1 MDKSMMLEKLKKY
14 QWTMYAIIC
23 IAYMLSPFCRQA
35 PAVMGPDL
43 IRDLKL
49 DAAQFGL
56 LGLTF
61 FWAYAIANAP
71 AGAIIDRVGSRIG
84 LVLSLLV
91 TAIGSFIFS
100 MAESLAMIVVG
111 RMLVAVSL
119 AGIFIAGVKIISSW
133 FSAKQFATIN
143 GIYMG
148 FGALGGLFATAPLQV
163 LINQTG
169 WRSSFVIITITC
181 VVMAIISYLVVKSH
195 PSDLGLPTPDE
206 LDEDTIL
213 QIKKDSPQVHWWIST
228 KQVLAQPRLWLIA
241 VFALG
246 TNATSQVIVALW
258 GGVLLSNVY
267 GLTKGEVAEILTYA
281 ALGAILGS
289 IVVGW
294 VSKKIGNA
302 GVMLSGA
309 VIFLLSW
316 LYMLTNLRTL
326 SIMELKIIYA
336 TIGFCGMYAV
346 VGGFAV
352 VRQLVPA
359 SQVGTAIGVCNTFAW
374 IFGTGAFQQVWG
386 LIINTVSK
394 GQTPY
399 PVEAFELAMWVQA
412 ATLVVSSF
420 CAIYLIKTL
429 HRSESTA
436 DRTNAI

>member
-181 VVMAIISYLVVKSH
+181 VAMAIISYLVIKSH
-195 PSDLGLPTPDE
+195 PSDIGLPAPDE
-206 LDEDTIL
+206 LDEDTTL
-213 QIKKDSPQVHWWIST
+213 QIKQDSPQVHWWIST

-267 GLTKGEVAEILTYA
+267 GLTKGEVAGILTYA

-374 IFGTGAFQQVWG
+374 IFGTGVFQQVWG
-386 LIINTVSK
+386 LIINTISK

-436 DRTNAI
+436 DRTSAI

>member
-1 MDKSMMLEKLKKY
+1 MDKSMLLEKLKKN
-14 QWTMYAIIC
+14 QWAMYAIIC

-35 PAVMGPDL
+35 PAVMGPEL
-43 IRDLKL
+43 ISDLKL

-91 TAIGSFIFS
+91 TAIGSFVFS
-100 MAESLAMIVVG
+100 MAESLTMIIIG
-111 RMLVAVSL
+111 RTLVAVSL

-133 FSAKQFATIN
+133 FSAKQFAAIN

-148 FGALGGLFATAPLQV
+148 FGALGGLFATTPLQV

-169 WRSSFVIITITC
+169 WRSSF
-181 VVMAIISYLVVKSH
+181 MIISIICVAIAITSYLLIKSH
-195 PSDLGLPTPDE
+195 PSDIGLPTPDE
-206 LDEDTIL
+206 LDGDMEL
-213 QIKKDSPQVHWWIST
+213 QIKADSQHVHWWIST

-241 VFALG
+241 VFTLG
-246 TNATSQVIVALW
+246 TNASSQVIVALW

-267 GLTKGEVAEILTYA
+267 GFNKGDVAAILTYA
-281 ALGAILGS
+281 ALGSILGS
-289 IVVGW
+289 VIVGW

-309 VIFLLSW
+309 VIFLLTW

-326 SIMELKIIYA
+326 SVIELKIIYA

-352 VRQLVPA
+352 VRHLVPA
-359 SQVGTAIGVCNTFAW
+359 SQVGTAIGICNTFAW
-374 IFGTGAFQQVWG
+374 IFGTGVFQQVWG
-386 LIINTVSK
+386 LIINFVSK
-394 GQTPY
+394 GATPC
-399 PVEAFELAMWVQA
+399 PLEAFEMAMWIQLT
-412 ATLVVSSF
+412 TLVVSSL

-429 HRSESTA
+429 PRSRATLS
-436 DRTNAI
+436 R